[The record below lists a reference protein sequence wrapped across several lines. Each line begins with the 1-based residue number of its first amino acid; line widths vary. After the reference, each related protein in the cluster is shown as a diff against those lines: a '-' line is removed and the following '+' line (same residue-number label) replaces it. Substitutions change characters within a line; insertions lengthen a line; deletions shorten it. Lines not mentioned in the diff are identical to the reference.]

1 MKKLV
6 TSSFVVMLSLSTAQ
20 SLLSANSVENS
31 KNNKE
36 EKQKFN
42 AVLPT
47 VYIEAMKEDD
57 ITKGY
62 VNYENASITRNKMS
76 IKQTPMTID
85 TLNIQKNKNYGT
97 NDLSSI
103 LEGNAG
109 IDTTYD
115 MRSDNIFIRGFRAD
129 TNDIYRDGIRE
140 SGQVRRSTAN
150 IERVEI
156 LKGPASLL
164 YGRSNGGGVINMV
177 SKYANFDSSN
187 SLGILLGSWENKGIN
202 LDVNQVVNEN
212 IAFRFVSDITKGETF
227 RDSIQKDIENK
238 TKMFSPSITITNNDN
253 LNWTAQ
259 YTYDYAKRTPDR
271 GPDKTQYDL
280 MGISYDKA
288 FAHDGDYVEDRLQI
302 LRSSLDYQINDKW
315 SLNWAAAY
323 REAEQNFDHYYL
335 GSYNTTTKL
344 LNQSYAW
351 QETENKTI
359 SNTLTLNGEV
369 KTGNILHNL
378 TLGVDYSKEKRTPE
392 LYYTRNQLFDPFDSS
407 SWTRTEKKDAL
418 IKNEH
423 EGVSKGIFLEDII
436 SLTPSL
442 KLVLGGR
449 FDKYSFSSS
458 DISNNHSSYDGDSF
472 SPRVGVVYDINE
484 EHTIYTSYNKSFSP
498 YGGNSYLGVSASAD
512 SNTFN
517 DEPEYN
523 EQYEIGIKSNWLD
536 NRLSSTFSLYQIE
549 HYNIRYRPDWETDL
563 TKWYQRGKERS
574 RGAELS
580 IIGQVYEDIYL
591 RTSLGVMQ
599 AKVIKDK
606 SNPDNEGNYLSNTA
620 NINGNIFVRYAPS
633 SKSFYTELGVTHVGK
648 RYFYDRSG
656 NESTLDSFNRVDT
669 LLGWKYKDVNITLG
683 ILNLFDKDY
692 WRSSTMPGASRSA
705 TLRLNYKF

>member
-6 TSSFVVMLSLSTAQ
+6 TSSFVVMLSLTTAQ
-20 SLLSANSVENS
+20 SLLNAKSLENKKS
-31 KNNKE
+31 NKE
-36 EKQKFN
+36 KKEFN

-62 VNYENASITRNKMS
+62 VNYENASITRNNMS

-177 SKYANFDSSN
+177 SKYANFDNSSN
-187 SLGILLGSWENKGIN
+187 VGLSMGSWKNKGAN
-202 LDVNQVVNEN
+202 LDINQVVNEN
-212 IAFRFVSDITKGETF
+212 VAIRFVSDVTKGETF
-227 RDSIQKDIENK
+227 RDSIQKNIENES
-238 TKMFSPSITITNNDN
+238 KMFSPSITITNNDN
-253 LNWTAQ
+253 LKWTAQ

-271 GPDKTQYDL
+271 GPNKTQYDL

-288 FAHDGDYVEDRLQI
+288 FAHNGDYVEDRLQI

-323 REAEQNFDHYYL
+323 RKAEQNFDHYFL
-335 GSYNTTTKL
+335 GTYSTSTKL
-344 LNQSYAW
+344 LSQNYAW

-359 SNTLTLNGEV
+359 SNTLTLNGEIR
-369 KTGNILHNL
+369 TGNILHNL
-378 TLGVDYSKEKRTPE
+378 TFGVDYSKENRNPK
-392 LYYTRNQLFDPFDSS
+392 LYSEKEIPFNPFDSS
-407 SWTRTEKKDAL
+407 SWTKIEKKNAT

-423 EGVSKGIFLEDII
+423 EGISKGIFLEDII

-449 FDKYSFSSS
+449 FDKYSFNST
-458 DISNNHSSYDGDSF
+458 DISNNHSSHDGDSF
-472 SPRVGVVYDINE
+472 SPRVGIVYDINE
-484 EHTIYTSYNKSFSP
+484 DHTIYTSYNKSFSP
-498 YGGNSYLGVSASAD
+498 YGGNSYLGVSASKD
-512 SNTFN
+512 SSTFN

-523 EQYEIGIKSNWLD
+523 EQYEVGIKSDWFD
-536 NRLSSTFSLYQIE
+536 NKLSSTFSLYQIE
-549 HYNIRYRPDWETDL
+549 HFNIRYRPDWEPDL

-580 IIGQVYEDIYL
+580 IIGQVYEDFYL
-591 RTSLGVMQ
+591 RASIGTMQ

-633 SKSFYTELGVTHVGK
+633 SKNFYTELGVTHVGK

-656 NESTLDSFNRVDT
+656 NESTLDSFNRVDS